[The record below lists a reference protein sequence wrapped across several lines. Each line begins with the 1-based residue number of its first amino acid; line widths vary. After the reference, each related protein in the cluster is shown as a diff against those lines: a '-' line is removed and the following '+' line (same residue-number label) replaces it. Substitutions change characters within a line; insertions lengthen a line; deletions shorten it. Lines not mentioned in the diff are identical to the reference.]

1 MTILTPI
8 AVSGAPL
15 LRAIQAGGDLGSKA
29 LAEASGRK
37 PNNISRDLGALEKA
51 GLIAR
56 EPGSPPALTDDG
68 VAVLAELDGV
78 GPSTTPGFGEFDI
91 DLIDQD
97 PTLNPRVIF
106 DDEELAGLAASIRDK
121 GVTQP
126 ILIRQGVIEGRYRIV
141 AGERRWRAS
150 RKAEKTTIPAMYR
163 ELTDAQAFEIATIEN
178 IQRTDLSPL
187 EEARAFRRII
197 DTRMA
202 EDASLELKDAKATIA
217 EAVRKTVRYVE
228 QRMDLLELPPMF
240 QVRLELDKDHDSHLS
255 LKEARREVQNQRAK
269 ERDQK
274 AKTLPPAELLAMA
287 EIQDACERF
296 PEDLE
301 NCWYSTKPIAIGF
314 RALEEGEPIQALLA
328 REFLTHCEGWRTDPR
343 HLVCMKWPFTADNL
357 EAQLPGFKGKK
368 TRAAAL
374 HSLRVR
380 VLGETE
386 AERIAATWASPDG
399 RGEYGT
405 WALNEPFRSE
415 PAPDLIEKADKVA
428 QDQARYQAEEFDRR
442 ARQLKDEE
450 ARATKK
456 AQEEAR
462 LDRDTGEPGR
472 AFFAAV
478 RELERIAPGLD
489 HAAFTA
495 AFSATYASY
504 GVAGPFR
511 LVIPEGRQTPEVIDA
526 HGNDTV
532 AAAWALEARRRLSCI
547 SLNYALGLPIHSG
560 DDLDT
565 SWSRPPEP
573 EPEPDAPPPRE
584 EFVRMVA
591 GNLEDDLEV
600 SETSATSMA
609 EAGLVAFLAQENI
622 SYGDDGFGWDYDG
635 AMTIAELIG
644 KHGLGLDDEPKQ
656 IDLEEAIEAQADDDA
671 TPDYLRNLAGPG
683 ADSEAR

>member
-1 MTILTPI
+1 LTILTPI
-8 AVSGAPL
+8 AVSSAPL
-15 LRAIQAGGDLGSKA
+15 LRAIHAGGDLSAKA

-37 PNNISRDLGALEKA
+37 SNNISRDLSVLEKA
-51 GLIAR
+51 GLITR
-56 EPGSPPALTDDG
+56 EPGSPPALTVDG
-68 VAVLAELDGV
+68 VAVLAELDG
-78 GPSTTPGFGEFDI
+78 GASTTPGFGEFDI
-91 DLIDQD
+91 NLIDQD

-106 DDEELAGLAASIRDK
+106 DDEELDGLAASIRDK

-202 EDASLELKDAKATIA
+202 EDPSLELKDAKATIA
-217 EAVRKTVRYVE
+217 DAVRKTVRYVE
-228 QRMDLLELPPMF
+228 QRMDLLELPAIT
-240 QVRLELDKDHDSHLS
+240 QVRLELDKDDNGHLS
-255 LKEARREVQNQRAK
+255 LKEARREVQNLRAR
-269 ERDQK
+269 ERDHK

-296 PEDLE
+296 PENLD
-301 NCWYSTKPIAIGF
+301 NCWYSTKPIAVGF
-314 RALEEGEPIQALLA
+314 RALEEGEPIQALLQ
-328 REFLTHCEGWRTDPR
+328 RDFLTHCEGWKTDPR

-386 AERIAATWASPDG
+386 AARIAATWDAADV

-415 PAPDLIEKADKVA
+415 PAPDLIEKAREA
-428 QDQARYQAEEFDRR
+428 EQAQARQQAADFDRR
-442 ARQLKDEE
+442 TKQLAEE
-450 ARATKK
+450 ERRAAKK
-456 AQEEAR
+456 AAEETMVAR
-462 LDRDTGEPGR
+462 DSSDEGR
-472 AFFAAV
+472 AFFTAV
-478 RELERIAPGLD
+478 RELERAAPGLD

-504 GVAGPFR
+504 GIAGPFT
-511 LVIPEGRQTPEVIDA
+511 LVLTEGSKFPEMIDGRGDT
-526 HGNDTV
+526 TV
-532 AAAWALEARRRLSCI
+532 AAAWAFEARRRLSCI
-547 SLNYALGLPIHSG
+547 AHNYALGLPIHSG
-560 DDLDT
+560 EDLDT
-565 SWSRPPEP
+565 AWSRPPEP
-573 EPEPDAPPPRE
+573 EPDALPSRA
-584 EFVRMVA
+584 EFLGMVA
-591 GNLEDDLEV
+591 GNLEENLEI
-600 SETSATSMA
+600 SEGAAASMA
-609 EAGLVAFLAQENI
+609 EAGLVAFLLQEGVA
-622 SYGDDGFGWDYDG
+622 YGDDGYDWHYDG
-635 AMTIAELIG
+635 AMALTELIQIE
-644 KHGLGLDDEPKQ
+644 GLGMDDEPEQ
-656 IDLEEAIEAQADDDA
+656 IDLEEAIEAQADEEA

-683 ADSEAR
+683 ADAEAR